1 MYIFIDESGIQNQI
15 GNSTVA
21 IVYIEVKNLS
31 KFDKD
36 FKKILQDLKISN
48 FHWTEERW
56 LVREKFINRIIDLDF
71 KVKIGI
77 FKNPVHPDLMIES
90 VFGQLVNESNIRK
103 VIIDAKK
110 PKWYENKLKKI
121 LRLKGVSAKKL
132 ITVRKDENNNGI
144 QLADCLA
151 GLYRYH
157 HDNLDNKD
165 VNNWIRKINRHEKLF
180 GEFFLEAKKSLE

>member
-15 GNSTVA
+15 GHSTVA
-21 IVYIEVKNLS
+21 VVYVEIKNII

-36 FKKILQDLKISN
+36 YKKILQDLKISN

-56 LVREKFINRIIDLDF
+56 IVREKFINKITHLDF
-71 KVKIGI
+71 KAKIGI
-77 FKNPVHPDLMIES
+77 FRNPVHPASMIES
-90 VFGQLVNESNIRK
+90 VFEQLINEPNILK
-103 VIIDAKK
+103 IVIDAKK

-121 LRLKGVSAKKL
+121 LRLKGVSVKKL
-132 ITVRKDENNNGI
+132 TTVRKDENNNGI

-157 HDNLDNKD
+157 HDNLDNVD
-165 VNNWIRKINRHEKLF
+165 VNKWVKKIKRHEKLF
-180 GEFFLEAKKSLE
+180 GEFFLEAKK

>member
-1 MYIFIDESGIQNQI
+1 MYIFIDESGIQSQI

-21 IVYIEVKNLS
+21 VVYVEIKNLA

-56 LVREKFINRIIDLDF
+56 SIREKFINKILSLDF

-90 VFGQLVNESNIRK
+90 VFGQLINELDIYK
-103 VIIDAKK
+103 IIIDAKK

-121 LRLKGVSAKKL
+121 LRFKGISVKKL
-132 ITVRKDENNNGI
+132 KTIRKDENNMGI

-157 HDNLDNKD
+157 HDNLDNLD
-165 VNNWIRKINRHEKLF
+165 VNSWIKKIKRHEKLF
-180 GEFFLEAKKSLE
+180 GEFFLEAKK